1 MAEQQVSSSMT
12 GVVDRVASNSDAS
25 FESVSHC
32 SLCGRMIEGRYA
44 TVNNKIACVTCA
56 ARERDASR
64 RMNAPSA
71 SSVRPSGAQA
81 PAAIGSSEEAASP
94 FLQSVIFGAGAALL
108 GLILYASFT
117 IITHW
122 YFGYVALGVG
132 WLVGKAMMQGSGGL
146 GGPRYQAVAV
156 ALTYAAISLAS
167 IPIHLFRAVNEGV
180 AIDWATM
187 WGPLLLGGIASPFL
201 ALARGTFGI
210 ISLAILFTGLRVAFR
225 ITREKPLKAIAR

>member
-1 MAEQQVSSSMT
+1 MAEQQVSPAMT
-12 GVVDRVASNSDAS
+12 GVLDRVASNSDAS
-25 FESVSHC
+25 FESVPHC
-32 SLCGRMIEGRYA
+32 SMCGRMIEGRYA
-44 TVNNKIACVTCA
+44 TVKNKIACVTCA

-71 SSVRPSGAQA
+71 SSARSSGVQMT
-81 PAAIGSSEEAASP
+81 PAETGSEEAVSP
-94 FLQSVIFGAGAALL
+94 FAQSVIFGSGAALL

-132 WLVGKAMMQGSGGL
+132 WLVGKAMMKGSGGV
-146 GGPRYQAVAV
+146 GGPHYQAVAV
-156 ALTYAAISLAS
+156 ALTYFAISLAS

-180 AIDWATM
+180 AIDWATA

-201 ALARGTFGI
+201 ALTRGTFGI
-210 ISLAILFTGLRVAFR
+210 IGLAILFTGLRVAFR
-225 ITREKPLKAIAR
+225 TTREKPAKAIAL